1 MLVITLV
8 ISSISHAIISYQVKL
23 QEASM
28 DLEQLQKRLQWIE
41 DDRRKER
48 DALAMLENRLTV
60 LEGSQAAPQQ
70 QLKDLAGE
78 VTRISTVV
86 SRMDQYDAALLQA
99 RQEAKRAGDDLS
111 KEMKIRGDEAE
122 KVRRVE
128 IRSLENSLAELR
140 KELELLPKLDK
151 GLQSRGEDISLLRRL
166 VDEVRAKIDE
176 VRTEEQEYTRTFR
189 LLEDGRRQDA
199 KRIVDLQGEVTALRK
214 RLDDQRGQTEL
225 LNTVQRKVEA
235 RLTELATV
243 EAERRESMST
253 FLDKQALTQVERD
266 RTWKEWQIR
275 FETIEKQARD
285 IEGQLLALDATNREV
300 KRSQGSVDELAGRVE
315 RRINEITEI
324 QRLSED
330 RFRQEWV
337 TFKADDQKRWTN
349 FTLTQEELR
358 GEISRQFDKLAER
371 STQMEDELQ
380 EIKDLLQQTNEQAEK
395 RLQALLAMAHEWVT
409 TYERTV
415 GRSR

>member
-1 MLVITLV
+1 
-8 ISSISHAIISYQVKL
+8 
-23 QEASM
+23 M

-41 DDRRKER
+41 DDRRKEK
-48 DALAMLENRLTV
+48 DALAMLENRLTA
-60 LEGSQAAPQQ
+60 LEGTLAAPQQ
-70 QLKDLAGE
+70 QMKDLAGE
-78 VTRISTVV
+78 VTRLSTVV
-86 SRMDQYDAALLQA
+86 SRMDQYDAALLQL
-99 RQEAKRAGDDLS
+99 RQEAKRAVDELG
-111 KEMKIRGDEAE
+111 KEAKVRSDEAE
-122 KVRRVE
+122 KIRRVE
-128 IRSLENSLAELR
+128 IRSLENSLVELR
-140 KELELLPKLDK
+140 KDLDVIPKLEK
-151 GLQSRGEDISLLRRL
+151 GIQVRSEDITQVRRMVEEQRLR
-166 VDEVRAKIDE
+166 IDE

-214 RLDDQRGQTEL
+214 RLDDQRGQGEL
-225 LNTVQRKVEA
+225 LGNGLRKVDA

-243 EAERRESMST
+243 EAERRESMAG
-253 FLDKQALTQVERD
+253 FLDKQALTQVERE

-275 FETIEKQARD
+275 FETVEKQARD
-285 IEGQLLALDATNREV
+285 IESQLISLDATNREV
-300 KRSQGSVDELAGRVE
+300 KRSQTAVDDLTQRVE

-358 GEISRQFDKLAER
+358 SEISRQFDKLAER
-371 STQMEDELQ
+371 STQIEDELQ
-380 EIKDLLQQTNEQAEK
+380 EIKDSLQQANEQAEK

-415 GRSR
+415 GRGR